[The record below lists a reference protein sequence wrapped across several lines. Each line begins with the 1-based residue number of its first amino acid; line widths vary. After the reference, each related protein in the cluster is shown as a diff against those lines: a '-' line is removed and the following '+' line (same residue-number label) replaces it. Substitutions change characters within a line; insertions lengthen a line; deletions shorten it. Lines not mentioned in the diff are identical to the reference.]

1 MYLHALCV
9 CACVHVPA
17 CACVCVCMH
26 PCVWTCVQKCAFQNR
41 NAKSFL
47 QPILRMMTSKKTCV
61 CVHVCACIQV
71 CEHVCTNVHVCISKQ
86 KCQNFLS
93 TQSYGWWPAKKHLA
107 NSPIGTIKDWSCR
120 SFFFWN
126 WTISGI
132 GTAFW
137 FKRKKGTVTAMDT
150 ITDLWI
156 QHQPVQLSSWLLQ
169 PELSPPCP
177 GPCSEGPR
185 EYIHHRLYPT

>member
-1 MYLHALCV
+1 MR
-9 CACVHVPA
+9 A
-17 CACVCVCMH
+17 CACMCM
-26 PCVWTCVQKCAFQNR
+26 
-41 NAKSFL
+41 
-47 QPILRMMTSKKTCV
+47 CV
-61 CVHVCACIQV
+61 CVHASMCVNMCAEMCVSKQKCQKLPSTNPMDDDQQKNVCVCPCVCACIQV